1 MRTGVITQKV
11 GMTRLFLADGTHV
24 PVTVLKLDGCA
35 VVGTRTEEKDGY
47 TAVQLGS
54 GFAKPKNANKAERG
68 QFAKAEIEPQQ
79 EAGGIPRRRGE
90 PAGSGRRSFRP
101 IISCA
106 GQKVDVTGVTIGRGF
121 TGAMKR
127 WNFRGLEA
135 SHGVSISHRSLGGTG
150 GRQDPGKTFKNK
162 KMHGHYGVDNVTTQN
177 LEVAK
182 VDVER
187 GLIMV
192 RGAVP
197 GSKGG
202 WVMVRDAVKRPHKD
216 LPHARFGEEARKSGC
231 CRPPKRE
238 GGGLSMKTKILNLD
252 NKAAGDVELN
262 DAIFGLEPRADLIQ
276 RVVVWQFAKR
286 RSGQHKVLT
295 RGEIN
300 RTKKKLYKQKGTGQA
315 RHGARSAPLF
325 VGGAKAMGPVAHSH
339 EFDLPK
345 KVKALGLRHALS
357 SKAKDGAIVVLDE
370 AKSKDIK
377 TGALAKQFGKL
388 EHRQRAGG
396 GWRVRQ
402 EFPAVGPQPRRC
414 RAAAGGR
421 HQCLRHHEERQAGAD
436 HGRRQSDR
444 GASVA

>member
-1 MRTGVITQKV
+1 VRTGVITQKI

-47 TAVQLGS
+47 TAVTLGS
-54 GFAKPKNANKAERG
+54 GFAKPKNTSKALRG
-68 QFAKAEIEPQQ
+68 QFAKAEIEP
-79 EAGGIPRRRGE
+79 RRKVAE
-90 PAGSGRRSFRP
+90 FRVDNASMLEVGDQLQADHFVP
-101 IISCA
+101 

-216 LPHARFGEEARKSGC
+216 APKPASVK
-231 CRPPKRE
+231 KRE
-238 GGGLSMKTKILNLD
+238 
-252 NKAAGDVELN
+252 KAASAAETPQ
-262 DAIFGLEPRADLIQ
+262 AE
-276 RVVVWQFAKR
+276 
-286 RSGQHKVLT
+286 
-295 RGEIN
+295 N
-300 RTKKKLYKQKGTGQA
+300 RTEG
-315 RHGARSAPLF
+315 
-325 VGGAKAMGPVAHSH
+325 
-339 EFDLPK
+339 
-345 KVKALGLRHALS
+345 
-357 SKAKDGAIVVLDE
+357 
-370 AKSKDIK
+370 
-377 TGALAKQFGKL
+377 
-388 EHRQRAGG
+388 
-396 GWRVRQ
+396 
-402 EFPAVGPQPRRC
+402 
-414 RAAAGGR
+414 
-421 HQCLRHHEERQAGAD
+421 
-436 HGRRQSDR
+436 
-444 GASVA
+444 